1 MYWTFLIIGLLA
13 FSEFWSYFS
22 SFGKFSSVQSFSRVQ
37 FFGTPWTAAHLDSL
51 SITNSRSSLK
61 LMSIES
67 MMPSTTSC
75 SAIPFS
81 SCLQTFPASES
92 FQMKV
97 DFGKFTLFKQYLL
110 YFFFNFLFQLPTF
123 VKHNVGLSLGNEET
137 TQLHSLPHICE
148 PNNMCSDRRSLKEVI
163 IVH

>member
-1 MYWTFLIIGLLA
+1 MCWTFLAIGLLA

-22 SFGKFSSVQSFSRVQ
+22 SFGKFSSVQSLSRVR
-37 FFGTPWTAAHLDSL
+37 FFVTPWIAACLASL
-51 SITNSRSSLK
+51 SITNSWSSLK
-61 LMSIES
+61 LMFIES
-67 MMPSTTSC
+67 VMPSNHLMLCHPLLLLPSN
-75 SAIPFS
+75 
-81 SCLQTFPASES
+81 FPASGS

-110 YFFFNFLFQLPTF
+110 YFFFNFLFQLLTF

-148 PNNMCSDRRSLKEVI
+148 LNNMCSDRQSLKEVI
-163 IVH
+163 TVH